1 MRARLTGALIGAV
14 FGVALCWTGMSSPEV
29 IRGALL
35 FEDSYLF
42 LMFASAVATAFVGLR
57 VLRAV
62 RSRAVLAD
70 KPVAWSVSKPARNN
84 VTGAV
89 LFGVGWALSGACPGP
104 VATQLG
110 QGIGWSL
117 FTIAGIV
124 AGIVLFGRRER
135 LGSRFHSPIR
145 AAGGRELAQ
154 QAR

>member
-1 MRARLTGALIGAV
+1 MRTRLTGAAIGAV
-14 FGVALCWTGMSSPEV
+14 FGATLCWTGMTSPEV

-35 FEDSYLF
+35 FEQSYLF

-89 LFGVGWALSGACPGP
+89 LFGTGWALSGACPGP

-110 QGIGWSL
+110 QGVAWSL

-124 AGIVLFGRRER
+124 TGIVLSGRRR
-135 LGSRFHSPIR
+135 HAPVR
-145 AAGGRELAQ
+145 AASGRELAQ

>member
-1 MRARLTGALIGAV
+1 MRTRLTGAAIGGV
-14 FGVALCWTGMSSPEV
+14 FGATLSWTGMTSPEV

-70 KPVAWSVSKPARNN
+70 KPVAWSVSRPARNN

-89 LFGVGWALSGACPGP
+89 LFGTGWALSGACPGP

-110 QGIGWSL
+110 QGVAWSL

-124 AGIVLFGRRER
+124 TGIVLSGRR
-135 LGSRFHSPIR
+135 GPAPVR